1 MKILY
6 LITRAEL
13 GGGQAHVLDLIRGF
27 RHHCEIEVAA
37 GEDGFLL
44 QEARQLGIV
53 CHVLP
58 NLVRPIRPAKDVM
71 ALLDI
76 ISLLRRTRPDVV
88 HAHTSKAGVL
98 GRLAAK
104 LTNIPAIFTAHTWC
118 FAEGTSW
125 KWKLLGVPCERL
137 AALTGSVIINVSCAN
152 RDLALRHRVAPSARM
167 VTIHNGIVD
176 EPIEPA
182 DREQGI
188 PTIIMVA
195 GFRPQKDHDTLLEA
209 ASQLNVPFRLQ
220 FAGTGPT
227 LFDIERKAAMLGLA
241 GRTQF
246 LGTRSDISR
255 LLRQATIFALPT
267 HWEGFPLSILEAM
280 RAGLPIVASDV
291 NGIPEAVIHGKN
303 GFLVAR
309 GDVNGFAR
317 ALETLLASA
326 ALRYQMGRDSRRIF
340 EQCFIAEHMLRK
352 TFSVYRQAIHEPRS
366 DYGSSVSGT
375 LENA

>member
-58 NLVRPIRPAKDVM
+58 NLVRPIRPAKDVR
-71 ALLDI
+71 ALRDI
-76 ISLLRRTRPDVV
+76 IRLLRSTRPDLV

-98 GRLAAK
+98 GRLAAGIA
-104 LTNIPAIFTAHTWC
+104 NIPAIFTAHTWC

-137 AALTGSVIINVSCAN
+137 AALPGGVIINVSCAN
-152 RDLALRHRVAPSARM
+152 RDLALRHRVAPSTRL
-167 VTIHNGIVD
+167 VTIHNGILD
-176 EPIEPA
+176 EPAGPA
-182 DREQGI
+182 ERREGP

-209 ASQLNVPFRLQ
+209 AAQLDVPFRLQ

-227 LFDIERKAAMLGLA
+227 LLDMERKAAMLGLA
-241 GRTQF
+241 DRAQF
-246 LGTRSDISR
+246 LGVRSDVSR
-255 LLRQATIFALPT
+255 LLRRAAIFALPT

-280 RAGLPIVASDV
+280 RAGLPVVASDV
-291 NGIPEAVIHGKN
+291 NGIPEAVIHGTN
-303 GFLVAR
+303 GLLVAR
-309 GDVNGFAR
+309 GDVEGFAR
-317 ALETLLASA
+317 ALKALLTNAD
-326 ALRYQMGRDSRRIF
+326 LRDQMGRDGRRIF
-340 EQCFIAEHMLRK
+340 EQRFIAEHMLRK
-352 TFSVYRQAIHEPRS
+352 TFTIYSQAVHEPRS
-366 DYGSSVSGT
+366 DYGSSVPGALRS
-375 LENA
+375 A